1 MEIFCDNYQAII
13 ALNESGNSNED
24 ILQKALE
31 FFKSKH
37 RKIVFVFLHFL
48 LVDRQRCASVVKNEK
63 GK

>member
-1 MEIFCDNYQAII
+1 MEIFCDNYQVII

-37 RKIVFVFLHFL
+37 RKIVFVFLHF
-48 LVDRQRCASVVKNEK
+48 
-63 GK
+63 